1 MINVDGLNLT
11 IDKALLVMEKGET
24 AKLDQQAKKR
34 VQVNREYLEKRL
46 AGDEV
51 IYGINTGFGH
61 LSRISISPDES
72 DSLQRNLLLSHAAGF
87 GPDLE
92 ETAVRGV
99 MLLRAN
105 ALARGNSGIRP
116 AVIEQIIDFLNHK
129 IHPRIPAQGSVG
141 ASGDLAPLAHMSLA
155 LIGEGEVTFQGQFMP
170 SREAMDKTG
179 LKPLQLKAKEGLA
192 LINGTQV
199 MAGLGILG
207 LARGWRLMQQ
217 ADVIAALSWEGLR
230 GLGDAF
236 DPLIQGARPHPGQ
249 KNVAQNLRKMI
260 EGSENLTDNI
270 EDKVQDA
277 YTLRCIPQVHGA
289 SRAALE
295 HLREILLCEINSATD
310 NPLIF
315 HEEDRIISGGNFHGQ
330 PLALPLDY
338 AGMALAEIGN
348 FSERRTERLVNPAL
362 SGLPPFLVENSG
374 LNSGYMVVQ
383 YTAASLVSENKVLAG
398 PASIDSIPT
407 SANQEDHV
415 SMGTIAARKM
425 DQINSNLAGILAIE
439 ALCACQAVELAGIS
453 KLGRGTEKM
462 YNYLREKIPHLNND
476 RQPSFEI
483 QVVSELLKEGNILQ
497 ILEEAGCGLE

>member
-1 MINVDGLNLT
+1 MIKIDGINLT
-11 IDKALLVMEKGET
+11 IEEALLVMEKGEKV
-24 AKLDQQAKKR
+24 KLDPEAKKS
-34 VQVNREYLEKRL
+34 VIANREYLEKRL
-46 AGDEV
+46 SGNEV

-61 LSRISISPDES
+61 LSRISISSDETGI
-72 DSLQRNLLLSHAAGF
+72 LQRNLLLSHAAGF

-92 ETAVRGV
+92 EAVVRGV

-105 ALARGNSGIRP
+105 ALARGNSGVRP
-116 AVIEQIIDFLNHK
+116 EVIEQIIDFLNNK

-155 LIGEGEVTFQGQFMP
+155 LIGEGEVYFQGQVVN
-170 SREAMDKTG
+170 SKEAMEKTG

-192 LINGTQV
+192 LVNGTQV
-199 MAGLGILG
+199 MASLGVLG
-207 LARGWRLMQQ
+207 LARGLRLIKQ
-217 ADVIAALSWEGLR
+217 AEAIAALSWEGLR

-236 DPLIQGARPHPGQ
+236 DSLIHNARPHPGQ
-249 KNVAQNLRKMI
+249 KKTASNLRKI
-260 EGSENLTDNI
+260 LEGSENLTENC

-277 YTLRCIPQVHGA
+277 YSLRCIPQVHGA

-295 HLREILLCEINSATD
+295 HLEKILICEINSSTD

-338 AGMALAEIGN
+338 AGMAMAEIGN

-383 YTAASLVSENKVLAG
+383 YTAAALVSENKVLAG

-415 SMGTIAARKM
+415 SMGTIAGRKL
-425 DQINSNLAGILAIE
+425 DQINSNLAGILAVE

-453 KLGRGTEKM
+453 RLGLGTKKV
-462 YNYLREKIPHLNND
+462 YNYLRNKIPHLKND
-476 RQPSFEI
+476 RQPSMEI
-483 QVVSELLKEGNILQ
+483 KEVAELLEEGRILQ
-497 ILEEAGCGLE
+497 VLEDEGCSLE

>member
-1 MINVDGLNLT
+1 MINIDGRNLT
-11 IDKALLVMEKGET
+11 IDEALLVMEKGKT
-24 AKLDQQAKKR
+24 AKLDPEARKR
-34 VQVNREYLEKRL
+34 VLANREYLEKRL

-72 DSLQRNLLLSHAAGF
+72 DSLQRNLLLSHAAGV

-92 ETAVRGV
+92 EAAVRGV

-105 ALARGNSGIRP
+105 ALARGNSGVRP
-116 AVIEQIIDFLNHK
+116 RVIEHIIDFLNHK

-155 LIGEGEVTFQGQFMP
+155 LIGEGEVSYQGKIMK
-170 SREAMDKTG
+170 SGEAMEKAG
-179 LKPLQLKAKEGLA
+179 LQPLQLKAKEGLA

-199 MAGLGILG
+199 MASLGILG
-207 LARGWRLMQQ
+207 LARGWRLMRQ
-217 ADVIAALSWEGLR
+217 ADIIAALSWEGLR
-230 GLGDAF
+230 GLGDAY
-236 DPLIQGARPHPGQ
+236 DHLIQGARPHPGQ
-249 KNVAQNLRKMI
+249 EQVAANLRNLL
-260 EGSENLTDNI
+260 EGSENLTENR

-295 HLREILLCEINSATD
+295 HMRGILLCEINSATD

-315 HEEDRIISGGNFHGQ
+315 HQEDRIISGGNFHGQ

-338 AGMALAEIGN
+338 AAIALSEIGN

-415 SMGTIAARKM
+415 SMGTIAARKL
-425 DQINSNLAGILAIE
+425 DQINTNLARILAIE

-453 KLGRGTEKM
+453 QLGKGTEKV
-462 YNYLREKIPHLNND
+462 YRYFRDQVPHLNHD
-476 RQPSFEI
+476 RQLSHEI
-483 QVVSELLKEGNILQ
+483 QKIAGLLEEANIIR
-497 ILEEAGCGLE
+497 ILEEAGCGVE